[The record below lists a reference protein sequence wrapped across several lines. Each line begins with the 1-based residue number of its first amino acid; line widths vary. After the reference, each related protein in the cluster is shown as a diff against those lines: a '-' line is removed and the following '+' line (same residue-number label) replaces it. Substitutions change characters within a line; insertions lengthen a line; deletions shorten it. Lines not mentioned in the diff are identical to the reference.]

1 MHVKEILQK
10 NIPEN
15 EKESQLA
22 ALFSY
27 DPPIEEVKNDE
38 FYSGLEDLALS
49 TSFSDYYKIYQDI
62 KGSLIDYGAGF
73 CKGSLL
79 FSSLG
84 EKSCYSYEVLE
95 SRQNYA
101 KECLKYNNLK
111 TDTIIQRN
119 LIQEGVPLGENYL
132 IYLPLGKVFFRLLS
146 VLYKVSQT
154 AIFYIIESHGD
165 VLPYINELKCFEK
178 IKEFNS
184 QSIRHING
192 IHKYLF
198 KPSLVGD
205 SLFSR
210 YFTYFDDDFYIYA
223 FDGDTEFKCRFD
235 ETLPI
240 IYNDR
245 PCIEL
250 KTSRRILDQ
259 HILKLKSPNV
269 NIV

>member
-1 MHVKEILQK
+1 MQVKEILKK

-27 DPPIEEVKNDE
+27 SPPTEEVKHDE
-38 FYSGLEDLALS
+38 FYSGLEDIALS
-49 TSFSDYYKIYQDI
+49 TSFSDYFKIHQDL
-62 KGSLIDYGAGF
+62 KGCLIDYGAGF

-79 FSSLG
+79 FNVLG
-84 EKSCYSYEVLE
+84 EKSCYSFEVLE
-95 SRQNYA
+95 SRVSYA
-101 KECLKYNNLK
+101 KECFKKNNLK
-111 TDTIIQRN
+111 PDTIIQRD
-119 LIQEGVPLGENYL
+119 LIQGEVPLGENYL
-132 IYLPLGKVFFRLLS
+132 IYQPLGKVFFRLLS
-146 VLYKVSQT
+146 VLYKVSQSVT
-154 AIFYIIESHGD
+154 FYIIESHGD

-178 IKEFNS
+178 IKEFDS
-184 QSIRHING
+184 QSLRHING

-198 KPSLVGD
+198 KPSLVED
-205 SLFSR
+205 SLYTR
-210 YFTYFDDDFYIYA
+210 YFTHYDDNFYIHA
-223 FDGDTEFKCRFD
+223 LDGDIEFKCCFD

-259 HILKLKSPNV
+259 QILKLKTPNI